1 MKRITSEQS
10 RFYVP
15 LDIENDKYALQKA
28 KAFTCTPT
36 EDGWEDVTYF
46 GEAILDPT
54 GSVRKPQWVYVLVNK
69 SLPGVCKIGMTTK
82 SVDERVREINSA
94 TGVITPWFSVYKHKC
109 VNARS
114 IEKTVHEKLE
124 NFGKRVNRKRE
135 GFECTTE
142 LAIATIKEVAEDYE
156 I

>member
-15 LDIENDKYALQKA
+15 LDIANDKYALQRA
-28 KAFTCTPT
+28 KGFTVTPT
-36 EDGWEDVTYF
+36 EDGWDDVTYF

-69 SLPGVCKIGMTTK
+69 GMPGVCKIGMTTT
-82 SVDERVREINSA
+82 SVDQRTREINAS

-109 VNARS
+109 INAKA
-114 IEKTVHEKLE
+114 IEKAVHERLE
-124 NFGKRVNRKRE
+124 NFGKRVNKKRE
-135 GFECTTE
+135 GFDCTTE
-142 LAIATIKEVAEDYE
+142 LAIATIKELAEAYE

>member
-15 LDIENDKYALQKA
+15 LDIENDKYALQRA
-28 KAFTCTPT
+28 KAFTCTLA
-36 EDGWEDVTYF
+36 EDGWEDVTYY

-69 SLPGVCKIGMTTK
+69 SMPGVCKIGMTTK
-82 SVDERVREINSA
+82 TVNERVKEINAA

-114 IEKTVHEKLE
+114 IEKAVHEKLE
-124 NFGKRVNRKRE
+124 LFGKRVNRKRE

-142 LAIATIKEVAEDYE
+142 LAIATIKEIAEAYE

>member
-1 MKRITSEQS
+1 MKRITQEQA

-15 LDIENDKYALQKA
+15 LDIESDKYAMHKA
-28 KAFTCTPT
+28 QAFTCTPT
-36 EDGWEDVTYF
+36 EDGWEDVTYY

-54 GSVRKPQWVYVLVNK
+54 GSVRKPEWVYVLVNK
-69 SLPGVCKIGMTTK
+69 STPGVCKIGMTTK
-82 SVDERVREINSA
+82 TVNERVKEINAA

-109 VNARS
+109 TNAKA
-114 IEKTVHEKLE
+114 IEQLVHQKLE
-124 NFGKRVNRKRE
+124 TYGKRVNKKRE

-142 LAIATIKEVAEDYE
+142 LAIATIKEIAENFE

>member
-15 LDIENDKYALQKA
+15 LDIENDKYALQRA
-28 KAFTCTPT
+28 KAFTVTST
-36 EDGWEDVTYF
+36 DDGWEDVTYF

-69 SLPGVCKIGMTTK
+69 GTPGVCKIGMTTTT
-82 SVDERVREINSA
+82 VDQHTREINAA

-109 VNARS
+109 VNAKA
-114 IEKTVHEKLE
+114 IETAVHERLE
-124 NFGKRVNRKRE
+124 LFGKRVNRKRE

-142 LAIATIKEVAEDYE
+142 LAVATIKEIAEAYE